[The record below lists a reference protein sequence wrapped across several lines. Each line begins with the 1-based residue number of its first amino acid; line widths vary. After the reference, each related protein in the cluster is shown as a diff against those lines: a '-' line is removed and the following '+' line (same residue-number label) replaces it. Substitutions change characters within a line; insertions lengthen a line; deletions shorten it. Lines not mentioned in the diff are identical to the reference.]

1 MESRYRNTPWLILA
15 KPNRKTRLR
24 LFCFP
29 YAGGGASIFRQWQ
42 ENIPEGVEVCAVQ
55 LPGRENRIVE
65 PPFTKL
71 SLLVDAMVKN
81 LDPYFDVPFAFFGHS
96 IGAKIAFEVARELR
110 RKKDVQPVH
119 LFVSGSRPP
128 HIPEP
133 RPLHM
138 LPEHEFTKELCRF
151 SGTPEAVMQSRDL
164 MEMYLPILRADFSID
179 ETYVYYED
187 NPLDCPIFAFGGSED
202 KETNREE
209 LDAWR
214 QHTTGSFTLQI
225 FQGDH
230 FFIKS
235 SQSLLLHSI
244 SRVLLRYLDT
254 KNSHFLTG
262 LTG

>member
-1 MESRYRNTPWLILA
+1 MESKSRNNPWLILG
-15 KPNRKTRLR
+15 KPNRKIRLR

-42 ENIPEGVEVCAVQ
+42 ESMPEGVEVCAVQ
-55 LPGRENRIVE
+55 LPGRENRVTE
-65 PPFTKL
+65 LPFTRL
-71 SLLVDAMVKN
+71 SLLVDAMVEA

-96 IGAKIAFEVARELR
+96 IGAKIAFELARELR
-110 RKKDVQPVH
+110 RKNAVQPVH

-133 RPLHM
+133 RPLHL
-138 LPEHEFTKELCRF
+138 LPEHEFTKELRRF

-179 ETYVYYED
+179 ETCVYYED
-187 NPLDCPIFAFGGSED
+187 NPLDCPISAFGGSED
-202 KETNREE
+202 KEANREE
-209 LDAWR
+209 LEAWR
-214 QHTTGSFTLQI
+214 QHTLSSFTLQM

-235 SQSLLLHSI
+235 SQSILLHSI
-244 SRVLLRYLDT
+244 SQVLLQYLDT
-254 KNSHFLTG
+254 RNFHFG
-262 LTG
+262 RR

>member
-1 MESRYRNTPWLILA
+1 MESTYRNNPWLILG
-15 KPNRKTRLR
+15 KPKRKTRLH

-29 YAGGGASIFRQWQ
+29 YAGGGASVFRQWQ
-42 ENIPEGVEVCAVQ
+42 ANMPESIQICPVQ
-55 LPGRENRIVE
+55 LPGRENRITE
-65 PPFTKL
+65 PPFTRL

-81 LDPYFDVPFAFFGHS
+81 LDSYFDLPFAFFGHS
-96 IGAKIAFEVARELR
+96 IGAKIAFELVRELR
-110 RKKDVQPVH
+110 RKKGVQPVH

-138 LPEHEFTKELCRF
+138 LPEHEFVKEFRRF

-187 NPLDCPIFAFGGSED
+187 NPLDCPISAFGGSED
-202 KETNREE
+202 NETNREE

-214 QHTTGSFTLQI
+214 QHTLSSFTLQM
-225 FQGDH
+225 FQGNH

-235 SQSLLLHSI
+235 SQSLLLDSI
-244 SRVLLRYLDT
+244 SRVLAQHL
-254 KNSHFLTG
+254 S
-262 LTG
+262 